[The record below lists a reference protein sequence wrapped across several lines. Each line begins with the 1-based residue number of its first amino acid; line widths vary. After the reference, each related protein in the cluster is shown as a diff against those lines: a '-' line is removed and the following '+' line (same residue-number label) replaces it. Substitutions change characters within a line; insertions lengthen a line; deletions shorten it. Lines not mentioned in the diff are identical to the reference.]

1 MGPRTDSLPRRG
13 ERPLCDRGLSSLCFS
28 PCAPCRALPHPGPRP
43 ALRDQVPEPAVGRDG
58 PVWSLPPGIVPA
70 SGSGACGGFGPLR
83 SGALPAVGVLAP
95 RRQPQPLCS
104 PGKQL
109 PISRSGQL
117 PQGQKLKN
125 KQKPKLLM
133 TCGWRGLRVLPPGA
147 RRKGWQP
154 PRSSLAP
161 TPEPGLAP
169 GLRAAPTASP
179 PQEPDCRLR
188 RH

>member
-1 MGPRTDSLPRRG
+1 MASHLCVSLPVL
-13 ERPLCDRGLSSLCFS
+13 PAALSPTL
-28 PCAPCRALPHPGPRP
+28 GPV
-43 ALRDQVPEPAVGRDG
+43 LRDQVPEPAVGRDG

-83 SGALPAVGVLAP
+83 SGALPAVGVVAP

>member
-43 ALRDQVPEPAVGRDG
+43 AGSGSRARSGAGWACLVPPSWHRSCQWL
-58 PVWSLPPGIVPA
+58 WSLR
-70 SGSGACGGFGPLR
+70 GFGPSR
-83 SGALPAVGVLAP
+83 SGALPAVGVVAP

-133 TCGWRGLRVLPPGA
+133 TCGWRGLRVPPPGA

-161 TPEPGLAP
+161 APEPGLAP